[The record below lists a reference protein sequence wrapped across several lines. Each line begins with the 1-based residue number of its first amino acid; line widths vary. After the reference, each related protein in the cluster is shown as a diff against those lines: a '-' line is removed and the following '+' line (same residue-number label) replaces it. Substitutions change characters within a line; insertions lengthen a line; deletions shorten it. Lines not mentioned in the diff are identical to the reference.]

1 MSEPRVIL
9 VSALLE
15 ISSKLTERK
24 AGDIADHLMLRLVEA
39 GLVIVLEDD
48 YDAIQRITPLRD
60 DE

>member
-24 AGDIADHLMLRLVEA
+24 AGDIADHLLLRLAEA
-39 GLVIVLEDD
+39 GLVVVVEDD
-48 YDAIQRITPLRD
+48 YDAIQRVTPARD